1 MSYVTMV
8 IIVIPIL
15 EQRERKPASTQ
26 YKEIGIRAPMSEK
39 DASQAPGRP
48 YVRKVMP

>member
-1 MSYVTMV
+1 MV
-8 IIVIPIL
+8 IIAIPIL